1 VGFVDAY
8 SRFTWLYL
16 IKHKSDVYDVFLQFQ
31 KHVERLLNRKIIHV
45 QSDWGGEYEK
55 LHPFFHGL
63 GISHRVSCPHT
74 HQQNGTA
81 ERKHRHIV
89 ETGLTLLAHA
99 SVPLSY
105 WNDAFS
111 TACFLINRLPSRT
124 IDIQTPLQR
133 LLLETP
139 NYTFFKVFGCAC
151 WPHICQYNNHKLEFC
166 SKKCVFLGYSSL
178 HKGYKCLHVP
188 SNRVYI
194 SRDVIFDEHVFPF
207 ANLPTDGCRVVDDDD
222 DNNQSVGEPQAEGV
236 MSIAVSF
243 SLS

>member
-1 VGFVDAY
+1 VSFVDAY

-111 TACFLINRLPSRT
+111 TACFLINRLPSRI
-124 IDIQTPLQR
+124 IDMQTPLQR
-133 LLLETP
+133 LLHETP
-139 NYTFFKVFGCAC
+139 DYTFFKVFGCAC
-151 WPHICQYNNHKLEFC
+151 WPHIHHYNNHKLDFR
-166 SKKCVFLGYSSL
+166 SKKN
-178 HKGYKCLHVP
+178 CL
-188 SNRVYI
+188 SG
-194 SRDVIFDEHVFPF
+194 
-207 ANLPTDGCRVVDDDD
+207 L
-222 DNNQSVGEPQAEGV
+222 
-236 MSIAVSF
+236 
-243 SLS
+243 